1 MFMRRSPI
9 PFLMLTAALASSCG
23 LPDEETSPALSTTAQ
38 AVTPVQL
45 SYVVFPHPDDEYEG
59 WALVDN
65 STSNYKVF
73 VMMTRGEE
81 TSGCLPAS
89 AAVGGPHWY
98 EGPNSPV
105 GRPDYN
111 ERMPVPNPWSGK
123 WTSACKQARVESFR
137 TFLETMA
144 ASDVSLPRAPT
155 SRGRFCFGGMP
166 SDGLAPTVVD
176 YTDANGNGG
185 VASES
190 RCADVWSNSV
200 GAIVMFDLGDGDL
213 RPAEV
218 IWALQQVRANKAQLG
233 IPALPELNVIGAS
246 YYNTQ
251 YTNCATYGHTDHRAI
266 HTALWNTNLGAGPQ
280 YVRTCTSDPDITNTG
295 GRISSVSDATHA
307 RTFQM
312 SGNTRLGP
320 NPRIYG
326 WLNVPNVIPTTSD
339 SLYGQRQGFWK
350 R

>member
-1 MFMRRSPI
+1 MRRSPI
-9 PFLMLTAALASSCG
+9 PFLMLSAALASSCG

>member
-1 MFMRRSPI
+1 MRRSPI